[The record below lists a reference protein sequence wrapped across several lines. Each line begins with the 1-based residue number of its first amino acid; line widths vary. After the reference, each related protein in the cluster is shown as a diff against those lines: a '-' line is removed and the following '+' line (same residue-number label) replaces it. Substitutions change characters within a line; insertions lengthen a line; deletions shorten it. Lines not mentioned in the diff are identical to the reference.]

1 MANKPRAV
9 IVEGDDVIAGMISYF
24 LELQGIACSAVAT
37 AEDALDTVAVTHP
50 DMAIVDANLSRHD
63 GWWLV
68 EALRSEEDIPSL
80 PVVLL
85 TVQQDGAARAAS
97 LACECLRK
105 PFSYDQLNDRL
116 SAAHRLARPSPGRP
130 ASPFW
135 PGSSTR
141 TE

>member
-1 MANKPRAV
+1 MAKKPRAV
-9 IVEGDDVIAGMISYF
+9 IVEADDVIAGMICYF

-37 AEDALDTVAVTHP
+37 AEDALETVAITNP
-50 DMAIVDANLSRHD
+50 DMAIVDANLSGHN

-85 TVQQDGAARAAS
+85 TVHGDGAARAAS

-105 PFSYDQLNDRL
+105 PFSYDQLNERL
-116 SAAHRLARPSPGRP
+116 SAAHRLARPAPGRP

-135 PGSSTR
+135 SGSSTR
-141 TE
+141 TD